1 MKSKEGNSKMVLIS
15 EEEASA
21 LFPEISKMETN
32 IEYKVFE
39 GEEFTADESLLS
51 NLNDD
56 FASVVRDML
65 ATGHY
70 RDGLDVSMF
79 LREDLSIDLDKLALA
94 TQLSVKMLEAYT
106 PEEDA
111 TLNVINLEGYFQKR
125 GIQGNESQEKEEKT
139 FLMRFITGEA
149 MEESMND
156 TLIVKFI

>member
-1 MKSKEGNSKMVLIS
+1 
-15 EEEASA
+15 
-21 LFPEISKMETN
+21 METN
-32 IEYKVFE
+32 IEYRVFE
-39 GEEFTADESLLS
+39 GEEFPVDESLLS
-51 NLNDD
+51 NLKED
-56 FASVVRDML
+56 FAPIVRDML

-79 LREDLSIDLDKLALA
+79 LRDDLSIDLDKLALA
-94 TQLSVKMLEAYT
+94 TQLSVKMLEAAS

-125 GIQGNESQEKEEKT
+125 GIQDNEPQKKEEKT
-139 FLMRFITGEA
+139 FIMRFITGEA